1 MEIKYRMGQLEDL
14 EEISSM
20 VKSAI
25 KVMIEQ
31 DIYQWDEFYPDEE
44 ILKKD
49 IEKKQLYAGVINNRI
64 AVIFVLNQHSFED
77 YKNGKWKHKDEPY
90 YVIHRL
96 CVNPA
101 LQNKGVAKW
110 AMHYIEQELL
120 TAGIQAIRLDVF
132 AQNPYAIRLYDKQGF
147 SRVGYMD
154 GRKGRFYLMEKYLK

>member
-1 MEIKYRMGQLEDL
+1 MEIKYRMAQLEDL
-14 EEISSM
+14 EEIFSM

-49 IEKKQLYAGVINNRI
+49 IDKKQLYAGVIDNQI
-64 AVIFVLNQHSFED
+64 AVVFVLNQHCFDD
-77 YKNGKWKHKDEPY
+77 YKNGKWKYKDEPH

-101 LQNKGVAKW
+101 FQGKGVAKSTLF
-110 AMHYIEQELL
+110 HIEQELL
-120 TAGIQAIRLDVF
+120 AAGIRVIRLDVF

>member
-49 IEKKQLYAGVINNRI
+49 IEKKQLYAGVINNQI
-64 AVIFVLNQHSFED
+64 AVIFVLNQHCFED

-90 YVIHRL
+90 YVTLNRS
-96 CVNPA
+96 C
-101 LQNKGVAKW
+101 
-110 AMHYIEQELL
+110 
-120 TAGIQAIRLDVF
+120 
-132 AQNPYAIRLYDKQGF
+132 
-147 SRVGYMD
+147 
-154 GRKGRFYLMEKYLK
+154 